1 MSEFRYSVRLLGDLS
16 RAILELI
23 TTWRPKRVINSARPS
38 HSLRILL
45 FAEGTCR
52 APPERPLVGI
62 SATFSACV
70 LGVRP
75 DLCAE
80 VCALGVPFRGPLRG
94 ALRGA
99 LRVPSRRARSPVRS
113 AAVCAVGGFAP
124 VTGDAPVVAGAET
137 GRGRRRRAA
146 DRAGGGSGAAA

>member
-62 SATFSACV
+62 SATFSVRV

-80 VCALGVPFRGPLRG
+80 VCALGVPFRGPLRVP
-94 ALRGA
+94 
-99 LRVPSRRARSPVRS
+99 LRVPSRRARCPVRS
-113 AAVCAVGGFAP
+113 AAVCAVVGFAP